1 MNLPDPLIVADSANL
16 RKVAKVLSAEPLI
29 AFDTESNS
37 LHAYR
42 ERVCL
47 IQVSTRTADYV
58 IDPLELDNLEPLRGI
73 FADPG
78 IEKVFHAAEYDIMCL
93 KRDYGFSFQN
103 IFDTM
108 FAARVLGRKQ
118 FGLGALL
125 EEFFGIQADK
135 RFQRADWSQ
144 RPIPPDWLQYAQQ
157 DTHYLLEVRDR
168 LRAELEAEG
177 RLSEAAEMFAALTRV
192 PAAAESHFD
201 PDAFWHIPAA
211 KRFNRRQMAI
221 LRELHLWRDSVAQR
235 QNVPAYRIMSDNA
248 MVGII
253 LAKPNSVSALYDVR
267 ELGASNVRRHGR
279 DILEMI
285 ERGLNAPLPTPP
297 PHPPQVE
304 PAVQER
310 YDMLHTWR
318 KETAAKRGVESDIIL
333 SKESM
338 WAMARKPPATL
349 RDLDDVPGLGP
360 WRRETYGAQLLTI
373 FSQSSQSMIAS
384 VENLENPENSP
395 ES

>member
-1 MNLPDPLIVADSANL
+1 MNLSDPAIIADSASL
-16 RKVAKVLSAEPLI
+16 RKLATALTAESII

-47 IQVSTRTADYV
+47 VQISTRTADYV
-58 IDPLELDNLEPLRGI
+58 IDPLQLDNLEPLRAI
-73 FADPG
+73 FTNPG

-93 KRDYGFSFQN
+93 KRDYGFSFNN

-108 FAARVLGRKQ
+108 FAARILGRKQ
-118 FGLGALL
+118 FGLSALL
-125 EEFFGIQADK
+125 EEFFGVQADK

-144 RPIPPDWLQYAQQ
+144 RPIPADLLRYAQQ

-168 LRAELEAEG
+168 LRSELETHG
-177 RLSEAAEMFAALTRV
+177 RLIEAAEMFDALTRV

-201 PDAFWHIPAA
+201 PDSFWHLPAA

-235 QNVPAYRIMSDNA
+235 QNVPAYRVLTDNA
-248 MVGII
+248 LINII
-253 LAKPNSVSALYDVR
+253 LAKPDVHSDLYDVR
-267 ELGASNVRRHGR
+267 EVGASSVRRYGKE
-279 DILEMI
+279 IIAAI
-285 ERGLNAPLPTPP
+285 ERGLNGPIPTPP
-297 PHPPQVE
+297 PHPKPVE
-304 PAVQER
+304 TDIQER
-310 YDMLHTWR
+310 FDALHLWR

-338 WAMARKPPATL
+338 WAMARKPPTTL
-349 RDLDDVPGLGP
+349 RDLDNVPGLGP
-360 WRRETYGAQLLTI
+360 WRRDTYGKEILSILCP
-373 FSQSSQSMIAS
+373 SS
-384 VENLENPENSP
+384 V
-395 ES
+395 